1 MLMGNGVEFMR
12 EHIPSNTRIHYI
24 ISKGGV
30 APNVVPDLA
39 QLDLMARNPSNQTL
53 DGIWGRIN
61 KIAQGAA
68 LMTETTLEVKIVSSD
83 ANIIGNDVLAAEM
96 QKNLEFVGGYTM
108 DAKQQEFALALQK
121 TLPEG
126 AAQPLTLTETVQ
138 PLKPFDPNAPSAST
152 DVGDISWTVP
162 TIGLSAAT
170 FVPGS
175 SAHTWQAAAT
185 TGTSIG
191 QDGMVIAS
199 KTLAITAVELFKSPE
214 LVANAKVEFARQM
227 KGKVYETAIPPGQKP
242 LLDYREN

>member
-1 MLMGNGVEFMR
+1 
-12 EHIPSNTRIHYI
+12 
-24 ISKGGV
+24 
-30 APNVVPDLA
+30 
-39 QLDLMARNPSNQTL
+39 
-53 DGIWGRIN
+53 
-61 KIAQGAA
+61 
-68 LMTETTLEVKIVSSD
+68 
-83 ANIIGNDVLAAEM
+83 M

-108 DAKQQEFALALQK
+108 DPQQKEFALALQK

-126 AAQPLTLTETVQ
+126 AAGDLSLTDAIQPLR
-138 PLKPFDPNAPSAST
+138 PFDPNAPSAST

-191 QDGMVIAS
+191 QDGMVIAA
-199 KTLAITAVELFKSPE
+199 KTLAIMAVELFKDPE
-214 LVANAKVEFARQM
+214 LVAKAKVEFARQM
-227 KGKVYETAIPPGQKP
+227 KGKIYETAIPAGQKP